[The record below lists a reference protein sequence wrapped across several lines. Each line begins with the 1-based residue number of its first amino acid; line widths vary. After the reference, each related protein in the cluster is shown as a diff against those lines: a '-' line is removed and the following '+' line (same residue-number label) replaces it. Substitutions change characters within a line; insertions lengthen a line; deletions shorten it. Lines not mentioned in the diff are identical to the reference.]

1 VVIEDPVGQ
10 PTMHGLEGAA
20 FVYDRVLGWTV
31 TPVEMH
37 IADNEAAMV
46 VTNAGEVNGQFTVIN
61 SIEIWTVD
69 DDGLVTGLR
78 VFVTIPGV

>member
-1 VVIEDPVGQ
+1 
-10 PTMHGLEGAA
+10 
-20 FVYDRVLGWTV
+20 
-31 TPVEMH
+31 MH